1 MTYAWRSTLTLYVVC
16 GTLFLFMWAV
26 LRWERAHPNPVRT
39 YYGTVVSS
47 DSTVTVNIHQCD
59 GTFLLVLTREARV
72 LPCGAAPSPSLPSQP

>member
-26 LRWERAHPNPVRT
+26 LRWERAHPNPVKT
-39 YYGTVVSS
+39 YYGEVVPS

-59 GTFLLVLTREARV
+59 GSFLLVLMSEARV
-72 LPCGAAPSPSLPSQP
+72 LPCPSPASQP

>member
-1 MTYAWRSTLTLYVVC
+1 MSQALKVPLVMFGGCGVIILILLSLT
-16 GTLFLFMWAV
+16 W
-26 LRWERAHPNPVRT
+26 WERAHPNPVRT